1 MKPDDDYFSFLG
13 SLSNGANRQLAYT
26 NYKTAAVNAG
36 NNYCFSLNGALKGN
50 VPLTPV
56 QETDLKNLISS
67 IRAKN
72 SQTMTLYRMT
82 SDSEFSAPIWGA
94 ISNSKF
100 RYLAFLSTTFDVSK
114 LQNFVPNSGTPLVLE
129 IECPEGTIMSL
140 MENGE
145 STSGECERLIPCGA
159 EFEVISYQ
167 TLTGTSRMCYLKPHM
182 THPEVHLL
190 KLRLIDNPKLFLKI
204 PTSEFF
210 IF

>member
-13 SLSNGANRQLAYT
+13 NLTNGSNRQSAYT
-26 NYKTAAVNAG
+26 GYKTAAASAG

-56 QETDLKNLISS
+56 QQTDLQNLISS
-67 IRAKN
+67 IRAKS
-72 SQTMTLYRMT
+72 SQAMTLYRMT
-82 SDSEFSAPIWGA
+82 SDLEFSAPIWGA

-114 LQNFVPNSGTPLVLE
+114 LQNFVPNAGTPLVLE

-140 MENGE
+140 MENGQGA
-145 STSGECERLIPCGA
+145 SGECERLIPSGA
-159 EFEVISYQ
+159 EFEVISHQ
-167 TLTGTSRMCYLKPHM
+167 TLTGASRMCYLKPHM

-190 KLRLIDNPKLFLKI
+190 KLRLTDNPKRLLNI
-204 PTSEFF
+204 PPSEFF